1 MEITMIREIVKPKS
15 TNITINIPKEYVGK
29 QIEYIVFPLD
39 NDIIS
44 DDKIVTQKSISSL
57 KGVLNKYADPSKVEL
72 EDEAWRVHIE
82 DKYKIDD

>member
-1 MEITMIREIVKPKS
+1 MIREIVKPKS

-39 NDIIS
+39 NDTIS
-44 DDKIVTQKSISSL
+44 DKKKVTQKSISFL
-57 KGVLNKYADPSKVEL
+57 KGVLNKYANPSKVEM
-72 EDEAWRVHIE
+72 EGEAWRVHIQ